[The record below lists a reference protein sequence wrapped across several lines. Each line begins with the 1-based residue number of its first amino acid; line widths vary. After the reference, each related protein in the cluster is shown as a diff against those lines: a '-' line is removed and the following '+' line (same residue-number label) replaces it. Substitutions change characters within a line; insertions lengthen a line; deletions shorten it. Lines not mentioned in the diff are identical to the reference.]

1 MTALRRAGVYRLPNE
16 KIYVA
21 LPAAREGRYFLYAQR
36 GNLPLI
42 PDYVM
47 NVEGHIVTWPDE
59 LRTAWSSLNIVDTGE
74 TYRRG
79 SPAGKR

>member
-1 MTALRRAGVYRLPNE
+1 
-16 KIYVA
+16 
-21 LPAAREGRYFLYAQR
+21 
-36 GNLPLI
+36 
-42 PDYVM
+42 VM